1 MLPYLGA
8 LSHRDGPR
16 TPTTLQEACELIHG
30 HGPVVIDGL
39 DEASAER
46 IMRAEMGLGDAGTSS
61 QHSVFPTWL
70 SLLQAACKELRHYQ
84 SIKQSWW
91 GASVMSESFI
101 WRCRTIVLE
110 LVRIHGM
117 DLESVSGRLQGD
129 RAVVLTA
136 VRQNGRALQ
145 YASEWLQDDAE
156 VVLAAVSQDGRALQ
170 YASEYL
176 QDNREVVLTA
186 VREDGRALQY
196 ASEYL
201 KHDREVAALVQ

>member
-1 MLPYLGA
+1 MRRLWRRSGLQVVVVEQPLEDQRQNISKTMLPYLGA

-101 WRCRTIVLE
+101 WRCR
-110 LVRIHGM
+110 
-117 DLESVSGRLQGD
+117 
-129 RAVVLTA
+129 
-136 VRQNGRALQ
+136 
-145 YASEWLQDDAE
+145 
-156 VVLAAVSQDGRALQ
+156 
-170 YASEYL
+170 
-176 QDNREVVLTA
+176 
-186 VREDGRALQY
+186 
-196 ASEYL
+196 
-201 KHDREVAALVQ
+201 